1 MSDSTPRDR
10 TRVLWILGIVAI
22 ALIVRVA
29 YWAEARQLSLVQV
42 PTGDAATYV
51 YLAEQLGHDGAL
63 APQGQAYQQA
73 PLYPFILFTLGSL
86 GLDLSGVRIFQ
97 FLLGV
102 AGTLL
107 LSLVG
112 FRWGGRIGGIV
123 AGLGAA
129 LYGPFVFFESDLL
142 SISVAVFLIE
152 VSLYFWGHP
161 RKSWVAGLALGGA
174 ALAQPNFLIAGAV
187 AAGLSWFWPQRLGW
201 PDRRAVL
208 GLLIGLA
215 ALPALTLTRNIAVS
229 GQPILISAN
238 GGINF
243 FIGNNPAADGM
254 FHLPPDSGLLN
265 RTEGLFSSAKEVA
278 ERELRKPLSPAAV
291 DRFWWLKG
299 VDFWLTEP
307 GRALGLTLGKLML
320 SLNNAEIPSH
330 YDYDFFCGQVGVLRV
345 LPTFGWLLPL
355 GGIGLA
361 LAWRR
366 RREPLVYL
374 CLAFLVSII
383 PFFITGRYRLPLAV
397 FLWPA
402 AGVAAAELWA
412 LRRHRLTVGTLAAA
426 GAAYAVLAFFPLYSS
441 GTTRAHMLNVEAT
454 TLVQRGQLD
463 DAERILHEALTISPN
478 HPEVLNNLAY
488 VKELRGDTPGAL
500 ALYEEAV
507 KNDPRQAES
516 YFNIESLY
524 RRTQR
529 PTEALQALDRLERG
543 RGGQIEDVAPRIA
556 YFRGLDMLSLGDTTA
571 ALAHLEA
578 AVGRDSTLVDAWMN
592 LSTLYR
598 RRGRFPAALSAAQRA
613 VALNASSPEALV
625 NRGRSYEMLGQ
636 LEPAEKDFVNALT
649 YENNPELSYHL
660 GLVYLRQGKTTEAE
674 QRFLAANQGKPHF
687 ASLWELGQLY
697 ERAGRIDDAVTAYA
711 ALSRFASPETPKAKE
726 RLRALRPRSG
736 DAAH

>member
-10 TRVLWILGIVAI
+10 ARALWILGVVAL
-22 ALIVRVA
+22 ALFVRIA

-63 APQGQAYQQA
+63 APKGQAYQQA
-73 PLYPFILFTLGSL
+73 PLYPFFLFTLGSL
-86 GLDLSGVRIFQ
+86 GLDLSGVRIVQ

-102 AGTLL
+102 AGTWLL
-107 LSLVG
+107 TLVG
-112 FRWGGRIGGIV
+112 FRWGGRLGGIV
-123 AGLGAA
+123 AGVGAA

-152 VSLYFWGHP
+152 LALYFWGHP
-161 RKSWVAGLALGGA
+161 KKSWLAGLALGGA
-174 ALAQPNFLIAGAV
+174 ALAQPNFLIAGIFAAV
-187 AAGLSWFWPQRLGW
+187 LSWFWPQRLGW
-201 PDRRAVL
+201 PGRRAVL
-208 GLLIGLA
+208 GLVIGLV
-215 ALPALTLTRNIAVS
+215 ALPALTLTRNIIVS

-243 FIGNNPAADGM
+243 FIGNNPAADGT

-278 ERELRKPLSPAAV
+278 ERTLGKPLSPAAV
-291 DRFWWLKG
+291 DRYWWWKG
-299 VDFWLTEP
+299 VDFWLTQP

-330 YDYDFFCGQVGVLRV
+330 YDYEFFRGEVGVLRV

-355 GGIGLA
+355 GGIGMA

-366 RREPLVYL
+366 RREPLVFL
-374 CLAFLVSII
+374 GLAFLVSII

-402 AGVAAAELWA
+402 AGLAVAELWA
-412 LRRHRLTVGTLAAA
+412 LRRHRLAVGTLAAA
-426 GAAYAVLAFFPLYSS
+426 AAGYAVLAFFPLYSS

-454 TLVQRGQLD
+454 TLVQKGQLD
-463 DAERILHEALTISPN
+463 EAERILHQALTLSPN

-488 VKELRGDTPGAL
+488 VKELRGDIQGAL

-507 KNDPRQAES
+507 KSDPRQAET
-516 YFNIESLY
+516 YFNIESIY
-524 RRTQR
+524 RRLKK

-543 RGGQIEDVAPRIA
+543 RGGQIEDVAPRMA
-556 YFRGLDMLSLGDTTA
+556 YFRGIDMLSLGDTTA
-571 ALAHLEA
+571 ALAQLQN
-578 AVGRDSTLVDAWMN
+578 AVTRDASLMDAWTT

-598 RRGRFPAALSAAQRA
+598 RMGRFPAALEAAQRA
-613 VALNASSPEALV
+613 VALNAASPEALV

-636 LEPAEKDFVNALT
+636 LEPAEKDFVNVLAQS
-649 YENNPELSYHL
+649 NDPELSYHL
-660 GLVYLRQGKTTEAE
+660 GLVYLRQGKTAEAE
-674 QRFLAANQGKPHF
+674 QRFLAANEGKPHY
-687 ASLWELGQLY
+687 AALWELGQLY
-697 ERAGRIDDAVTAYA
+697 EHEGRIDDALTAYG
-711 ALSRFASPETPKAKE
+711 ALTRYVSPETPKAKE
-726 RLRALRPRSG
+726 RLRALRSRSG